1 MMDKKIAIWI
11 LGLALAGGPGFA
23 AAQVVEEIVA
33 VVNDDIIT
41 LSQFKDYHDSVYSML
56 RQQFEGE
63 AFDKQYEKT
72 KGELLN
78 TMVTDLLLLQSA
90 KQMQFNVS
98 EQLKAALN
106 NIKQEN
112 GIDSDEQ
119 FRAAL
124 RRQGIEY
131 DQFTKQIEDNLM
143 RQAVILSEVDRAIV
157 VAEADVVRYFREHP
171 EEFVEPEAFKLRG
184 IYLDSQAA
192 SSEALE
198 ARKQEISAR
207 NTPGADFAALAGELS
222 DSPLKENQGD
232 LGLIEKGHLDK
243 TLEQVVEK
251 LKPGEVSSW
260 VQAKNGWYL
269 LKLEE
274 KRESRPRAFEE
285 VKKDVEQKLF
295 LEQRGKKVEE
305 YMTRIKE
312 KSYIKIINPN
322 PLGF

>member
-1 MMDKKIAIWI
+1 MNKRIAIWI
-11 LGLALAGGPGFA
+11 LGLALAAGPGFA

-41 LSQFKDYHDSVYSML
+41 LSQFKEYHDSVYSML

-63 AFDKQYEKT
+63 EFDKQYEKT

-78 TMVTDLLLLQSA
+78 SMVTDLLLLQSA
-90 KQMQFNVS
+90 KQMQFNVN
-98 EQLKAALN
+98 EQVRNAIS

-112 GIDSDEQ
+112 NIDSDEQ
-119 FRAAL
+119 LKAVL
-124 RRQGIEY
+124 QRQGIGYE
-131 DQFTKQIEDNLM
+131 QFVKQIEENMM

-157 VAEADVVRYFREHP
+157 VDEAEVVRYFREHP
-171 EEFVEPEAFKLRG
+171 QEFVEPEAYKLRG
-184 IYLDSQAA
+184 IYLGSEGSSQA
-192 SSEALE
+192 ELE
-198 ARKQEISAR
+198 ARRQGISDRIKA
-207 NTPGADFAALAGELS
+207 GGDFAALAGELS

-232 LGLIEKGHLDK
+232 LGLIEKGHLDR
-243 TLEQVVEK
+243 TLEQAVET
-251 LKPGEVSSW
+251 LKPGDLSSW

-274 KRESRPRAFEE
+274 KRESRPKAFEE

-295 LEQRGKKVEE
+295 LEQRGKKLAE
-305 YMTRIKE
+305 YMKQIKE
-312 KSYIKIINPN
+312 KSYVKVINPN

>member
-1 MMDKKIAIWI
+1 MMANKIAVWI
-11 LGLALAGGPGFA
+11 LGLVLAGGPGFA

-41 LSQFKDYHDSVYSML
+41 LSQFKEYHDSVYSML

-90 KQMQFNVS
+90 KKMQFNVN
-98 EQLKAALN
+98 EQVKAALN

-119 FRAAL
+119 FKAAL
-124 RRQGIEY
+124 QRQGMDY
-131 DQFTKQIEDNLM
+131 DQFVKQIEDNLM
-143 RQAVILSEVDRAIV
+143 RQALILSEVDRAIV
-157 VAEADVVRYFREHP
+157 IDEAEVVRYFREHP
-171 EEFVEPEAFKLRG
+171 QEFVEPEAYKLRG
-184 IYLDSQAA
+184 IYLG
-192 SSEALE
+192 SENVSPETLE
-198 ARKQEISAR
+198 ARKQEISGR

-232 LGLIEKGHLDK
+232 LGLIERGHLDK
-243 TLEQVVEK
+243 TLEQAVEN

-274 KRESRPRAFEE
+274 KRESRPRTFEE
-285 VKKDVEQKLF
+285 VKKDIEQKLF
-295 LEQRGKKVEE
+295 LEQRAKKLDE
-305 YMTRIKE
+305 YMKRVKE
-312 KSYIKIINPN
+312 KSYIKVINPN
-322 PLGF
+322 PLGL